1 MRGAAEIA
9 RRVSRSLLPRQA
21 YLRCAARYGAAVRL
35 LRLGPALDR
44 QLRGAARAPRGSREL
59 VLRASVVAHPVVVRA
74 GTTDALVFDNNLVR
88 RAYACVEPRA
98 PIRFIIDAGAN
109 AGYASAYFLTRFP
122 EARVLALEPD
132 PDNAT
137 VARRN
142 LAPYGDRVRL
152 LECGLWPRS
161 TRLRIRRVG
170 RADSVMVEEATG
182 DEAGDCSAIDPL
194 TLLAQSGET
203 RIDLLKCDIEGA
215 EEQVFAVD
223 ADPWL
228 ERTVSIVA
236 ELHGERA
243 GRVVYAATAR
253 HGFRARR
260 HRDLHVFQRPAG
272 HPW

>member
-1 MRGAAEIA
+1 VTAAVEIA
-9 RRVSRSLLPRQA
+9 RRVSRSLLPRDA
-21 YLRCAARYGAAVRL
+21 YLRCAARYGAAIRL

-44 QLRGAARAPRGSREL
+44 QLRGAARAPQGSGEV
-59 VLRASVVAHPVVVRA
+59 VLRPPVVAHPVIVRA

-88 RAYACVEPRA
+88 RAYACVEPRT
-98 PIRFIIDAGAN
+98 PIRFVVDAGAN

-122 EARVLALEPD
+122 EARVVALEPD

-142 LAPYGDRVRL
+142 LAPYGQRARL
-152 LECGLWPRS
+152 LECGLWPRPA
-161 TRLRIRRVG
+161 RLRMRRAE
-170 RADSVMVEEATG
+170 RADSVMVEEVIG
-182 DEAGDCSAIDPL
+182 DDAGDCSAIDL
-194 TLLAQSGET
+194 STLLAQSGEA

-215 EEQVFAVD
+215 EEHVFAVD

-228 ERTVSIVA
+228 ERTACIVA

-243 GRVVYAATAR
+243 ARVVRAATAR

-272 HPW
+272 DPW